1 MKPKKKE
8 VIWFVILLAALII
21 FFATGC
27 GSKKIST
34 NTDVKEKTEVEL
46 TDNSIISSKVEQEAQ
61 YTNATTNE
69 RIVTM
74 YGVRFDTIQV
84 EGKPYVIP
92 IYYPEQKIE
101 DRTINVDNFIWRM
114 NTQDSIRK
122 AVSLEFKGTLEGKE
136 KKISELKESTMV
148 YQIALLI
155 ISIFGITV
163 LVLYIIAKIKS
174 RMIGF

>member
-84 EGKPYVIP
+84 EGKPFVIP

>member
-1 MKPKKKE
+1 MKTK
-8 VIWFVILLAALII
+8 IFILFALLLI
-21 FFATGC
+21 GC

-34 NTDVKEKTEVEL
+34 KTDIKEKAEFDL
-46 TDNSIISSKVEQEAQ
+46 TDNSVISSKVEQEAQ

-155 ISIFGITV
+155 ISIFGIIV

>member
-1 MKPKKKE
+1 MKAKKKE
-8 VIWFVILLAALII
+8 IIWFFILLAALII

-84 EGKPYVIP
+84 EGKPFVIP

-155 ISIFGITV
+155 ISIFGIIV
-163 LVLYIIAKIKS
+163 LVLYIIAKVKKKS
-174 RMIGF
+174 TDF

>member
-1 MKPKKKE
+1 MG
-8 VIWFVILLAALII
+8 LLLI
-21 FFATGC
+21 FFLPGC

-34 NTDVKEKTEVEL
+34 NMDVKEKIDFEL
-46 TDNSIISSKVEQEAQ
+46 TDNSVISSKVEQETQ

-74 YGVRFDTIQV
+74 YGVRFDTIEV
-84 EGKPYVIP
+84 AGKPYIIP

-101 DRTINVDNFIWRM
+101 DRTINVDNFMWRM

-122 AVSLEFKGTLEGKE
+122 AVTLEFKGTLEKKE
-136 KKISELKESTMV
+136 KKITELKESTII

-155 ISIFGITV
+155 LSIFGISI
-163 LVLYIIAKIKS
+163 LVLYIITKIKAK
-174 RMIGF
+174 RLIF

>member
-27 GSKKIST
+27 GSKKITT

-84 EGKPYVIP
+84 EGKPFVIP

>member
-1 MKPKKKE
+1 MKTEKKE
-8 VIWFVILLAALII
+8 VIWFFILSITLIA

-27 GSKKIST
+27 GSKKMST
-34 NTDVKEKTEVEL
+34 KTDVKEKSELEL
-46 TDNSIISSKVEQEAQ
+46 TDNSVISSKVEQEKQ
-61 YTNATTNE
+61 YTNATTKE

-84 EGKPYVIP
+84 EGKPYAIP
-92 IYYPEQKIE
+92 IYFPEQKIE

-136 KKISELKESTMV
+136 KKITELKESTMV

-155 ISIFGITV
+155 LSIFGIIV
-163 LVLYIIAKIKS
+163 LVLYIIAKVKS
-174 RMIGF
+174 RRIDF

>member
-1 MKPKKKE
+1 M
-8 VIWFVILLAALII
+8 IFGFALS
-21 FFATGC
+21 AC

-34 NTDVKEKTEVEL
+34 RTDVKEKTEFEL
-46 TDNSIISSKVEQEAQ
+46 TDNSVINSKVEQETL

-155 ISIFGITV
+155 ISIFGIIV

-174 RMIGF
+174 RRIGF

>member
-1 MKPKKKE
+1 MKTKHLIMY
-8 VIWFVILLAALII
+8 VIILGLLS
-21 FFATGC
+21 C

-34 NTDVKEKTEVEL
+34 NMDVKEKIDFEL
-46 TDNSIISSKVEQEAQ
+46 TDNSVISSKVEQETQ

-74 YGVRFDTIQV
+74 YGVRFDTIEV
-84 EGKPYVIP
+84 AGKPYIIP

-101 DRTINVDNFIWRM
+101 DRTINVDNFMWRM

-122 AVSLEFKGTLEGKE
+122 AVTLEFKGTLEKKE
-136 KKISELKESTMV
+136 KKITELKESTII

-155 ISIFGITV
+155 LSIFGISI
-163 LVLYIIAKIKS
+163 LVLYIITKIKAK
-174 RMIGF
+174 RLIF

>member
-8 VIWFVILLAALII
+8 VIWFFILLAALII

-27 GSKKIST
+27 GSKKITT

-46 TDNSIISSKVEQEAQ
+46 TDNSIISSKVEQETQ

-114 NTQDSIRK
+114 NTQDSLRK

-155 ISIFGITV
+155 ISIFGIIV
-163 LVLYIIAKIKS
+163 LVLYITAKIKS